1 MSSHDSNNNSGNPL
15 LHFLTWRAW
24 IYTLYG
30 LGVILLV
37 LTIVFWGD
45 WGWDRRLIAL
55 TFLVLPL
62 HVLEEWQWPGGFHV
76 QFNVTM
82 KSDRIDRNPMSRLT
96 DSITNFAAMVIG
108 FVLVGIGGMPVA
120 IAMMLFCGLEVV
132 IHTLFGVYMR
142 SVFRKEGK
150 RTIYAPGSI
159 TTYLGFLPVG
169 IGFGLYLASQSAGGW
184 DWLGGVGVLAVFLIL
199 VILLPERLK
208 DKNSPYSFPSLGY
221 FKKFGGAPLLQNPSG
236 RSHGLASS
244 L

>member
-1 MSSHDSNNNSGNPL
+1 MNPRGSNDNSGNPVL
-15 LHFLTWRAW
+15 QFLTWRAW

-30 LGVILLV
+30 LGAILLV

-82 KSDRIDRNPMSRLT
+82 KSPRIDRYPMSRLT

-108 FVLVGIGGMPVA
+108 FVLVAIGGAPIA

-132 IHTLFGVYMR
+132 IHTLFGVHMR
-142 SVFRKEGK
+142 SVFRNEGK

-159 TTYLGFLPVG
+159 TSYLGFLPVG
-169 IGFGLYLASQSAGGW
+169 IGFGFYLAGTGTGTGIW
-184 DWLGGVGVLAVFLIL
+184 DWIGGVGVLAVFLVL
-199 VILLPERLK
+199 VLLLPDMLK
-208 DKNSPYSFPSLGY
+208 NKNSPYPFPRLGY
-221 FKKFGGAPLLQNPSG
+221 FTKFVASPVLQHPSG
-236 RSHGLASS
+236 GSQD
-244 L
+244 